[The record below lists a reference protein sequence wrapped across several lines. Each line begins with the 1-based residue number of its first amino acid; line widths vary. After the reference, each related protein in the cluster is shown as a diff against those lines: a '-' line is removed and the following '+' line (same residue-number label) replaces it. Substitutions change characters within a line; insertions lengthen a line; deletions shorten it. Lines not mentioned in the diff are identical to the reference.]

1 MFRGEVG
8 EQICASDVMMWCQL
22 NCSLACL
29 LLLIIKG
36 GPSASNPVPFINTLL
51 LSHDSN
57 IQSFNYDQLQN
68 ATLPVRSFK
77 LHYIE
82 TGT

>member
-1 MFRGEVG
+1 MYRGEVG

-29 LLLIIKG
+29 LLLTLIG

-51 LSHDSN
+51 FSRDSN
-57 IQSFNYDQLQN
+57 IQSFNHNQLQN
-68 ATLPVRSFK
+68 ATLHVRSFK